1 MPWPEKN
8 LTPDGSRRKMG
19 LDGGCRNLESR
30 VPERTPM
37 AKELPSLGELEMRVL
52 RLVWQQQPC
61 TERQITDVIRQ
72 ERALGRTTVLKT
84 LQRLEAKGLLARL
97 PGEGPVHFR
106 ASIPED
112 KVLPALIGRFVEGV
126 LGGSAE
132 PLVAYL
138 AGSEKLSARDLETLR
153 AICRKIGKDSE
164 KP

>member
-1 MPWPEKN
+1 
-8 LTPDGSRRKMG
+8 
-19 LDGGCRNLESR
+19 
-30 VPERTPM
+30 M

-72 ERALGRTTVLKT
+72 ERSLGRTTVLKT
-84 LQRLEAKGLLARL
+84 IQRLEAKGLLARL
-97 PGEGPVHFR
+97 PGKGPVHFR

-153 AICRKIGKDSE
+153 SICRKIAKEPE